1 MELTMRTLSSMLS
14 EAFDTG
20 YGCIGEER
28 DLVVAEI
35 LAKYNMRE
43 EDDKPPAPPKPKTEE
58 MRLWKTAELKQF
70 AAGTLFMHSSLGKCR
85 ISQRQGEK
93 YVSFDN
99 PAIAPAALNVDGYP
113 WDQPMKL
120 IS

>member
-1 MELTMRTLSSMLS
+1 MELTMRTLSSILS

-20 YGCIGEER
+20 YICTGEER
-28 DLVVAEI
+28 DVIVAEI

-58 MRLWKTAELKQF
+58 MRLWKTAELKQL
-70 AAGTLFMHSSLGKCR
+70 AAGVVLQHSTLGKCR
-85 ISQRQGEK
+85 VSQRQGEK
-93 YVSFDN
+93 FIAFDN

-113 WDQPMKL
+113 WDLPMKL
-120 IS
+120 LP